1 MSRKKV
7 TLTIDSGALAWAK
20 AAGVNMSRLLD
31 EALLQHKGRRERNWG
46 SDSQKSYGLVVIR
59 TRDLRRVKATS

>member
-7 TLTIDSGALAWAK
+7 TLTIDSTMLAWAK
-20 AAGVNMSRLLD
+20 TTCVNISRLLD
-31 EALLQHKGRRERNWG
+31 GAILLHRERMERNFG
-46 SDSQKSYGLVVIR
+46 VNSKKNDGLVVIR